1 MIWLAALA
9 LAAQDTQLVE
19 CGVLP
24 EQDDSTYR
32 LSIQCEGDSEDS
44 EALERQLSE
53 LAAQVGPVTQP
64 VHSADRGFQV
74 RYDPGE
80 QSWVVPNI
88 WLQFGPP
95 SPPSSAMR
103 RMSSARCGVAG
114 IVTTNG
120 SLSDLQVECEAARNR
135 VASDFEGAIRHAA
148 RNWRLLPVNEGSC
161 FAFPMDYRF
170 SDEALDAVPPERLC
184 DAIVGTQ

>member
-9 LAAQDTQLVE
+9 LAAQDPQSVE
-19 CGVLP
+19 CAVLP
-24 EQDDSTYR
+24 EQNDSAYS
-32 LSIQCEGDSEDS
+32 LSVQCEGDGEQTN
-44 EALERQLSE
+44 ALERQLSE
-53 LAAQVGPVTQP
+53 LAAQVDSVTQP
-64 VHSADRGFQV
+64 VHPADRGFQV
-74 RYDPGE
+74 RYNPGA
-80 QSWVVPNI
+80 QSWVTPNI

-114 IVTTNG
+114 IVAMNG
-120 SLSDLQVECEAARNR
+120 SLSDLQVECVAARNR
-135 VASDFEGAIRHAA
+135 VASDFEDAIRRAA

-170 SDEALDAVPPERLC
+170 SDEALDAVTPERLC